1 MGGSMPKAPN
11 VVDLLERAAQALET
25 SKPAEALDPLRA
37 AWQVVRS
44 RELGDLLD
52 RVSASAGSAGPFP
65 GKTAKAR
72 HEAWLALAAQR
83 SPRDIERLLSVL
95 LEGVKSPEAAERLD
109 ALASFAPDGRIANAL
124 AAIAARPP
132 FQAQT
137 TKPFWKKLFPLL
149 VTHADP
155 RTLDVLGP
163 LADGYVARVGAVAM
177 GTYMKNQ
184 LDAALTKIRTDLAAA
199 PPLPDAAESALRQL
213 AAHVPAPS
221 PHALAV
227 AEKTEEDLLAAIAV
241 APDDDAPRLV
251 YADWLQERGDPR
263 GEYITL
269 QFQRRSGGLSIKE
282 QARET
287 ALLTKH
293 KRDWLGPF
301 YRPLQPLWSDVRFE
315 RGFLAVVPF
324 CAHLTGVEECAGD
337 ARWTTVEELFLP
349 PRPFSFAA
357 LFEAPVFGGLRL
369 LRGAAPDV
377 VTTLLRT
384 GVAPRLASLR
394 CAGFDRADGGA
405 LAKLSEL
412 ASLAIDPPAQAPR
425 TRAEDAAW
433 MLELAV
439 MDRLTRFHVTV
450 DPNDA
455 AVAPIFATS
464 NARPDLG
471 LDIRSS
477 ASHHQ
482 YATLRFSRGPEGRRS
497 KLLLDVAKNPH
508 QTDLVAHYALLLK
521 SIPVDAIQSVHVAGA
536 EKATESALA
545 RLLARFQGAALTFG

>member
-1 MGGSMPKAPN
+1 MPKAPN
-11 VVDLLERAAQALET
+11 VVDLLERAAQALDA

-37 AWQVVRS
+37 AWQLVRS

-52 RVSASAGSAGPFP
+52 RVSASAGRGDAFP
-65 GKTAKAR
+65 GKTARLR

-83 SPRDIERLLSVL
+83 SPRDVERLLSVL
-95 LEGVKSPEAAERLD
+95 LEGVKSPEATERLD
-109 ALASFAPDGRIANAL
+109 ALAAFAPDGRIAKAL
-124 AAIAARPP
+124 TAIAARPP

-155 RTLDVLGP
+155 RTVDVLGP
-163 LADGYVARVGAVAM
+163 LADGYVARVGAAAM

-184 LDAALTKIRTDLAAA
+184 LDAALGKIRTELAA
-199 PPLPDAAESALRQL
+199 PPPLTEAAENALRRL
-213 AAHVPAPS
+213 AAHVPAPA
-221 PHALAV
+221 PHAAGV
-227 AEKTEEDLLAAIAV
+227 AEKAEKDFLAAIAA

-251 YADWLQERGDPR
+251 YADWLQERGDAR
-263 GEYITL
+263 GEFITL
-269 QFQRRSGGLSIKE
+269 QFQRRRDGGLSAKE

-301 YRPLQPLWSDVRFE
+301 YRPLQTLWSDVRFE
-315 RGFLAVVPF
+315 RGFLALVPF
-324 CAHLTGVEECAGD
+324 CAHPTGVEECAGD
-337 ARWTTVEELFLP
+337 VRWTTVEELFLP

-369 LRGAAPDV
+369 LRGAASDV

-394 CAGFDRADGGA
+394 CAGFDRGDGAA

-412 ASLAIDPPAQAPR
+412 TSLAIDPPAGAPR

-439 MDRLTRFHVTV
+439 MDRLARFHVTV
-450 DPNDA
+450 EPDNATFAELFA
-455 AVAPIFATS
+455 AS
-464 NARPDLG
+464 DARPDLG
-471 LDIRSS
+471 LEIRSQ
-477 ASHHQ
+477 SHHH
-482 YATLRFSRGPEGRRS
+482 YATLTFARSAEGRRS
-497 KLLLDVAKNPH
+497 KLLLDIAKGPH
-508 QTDLVAHYALLLK
+508 QAPLVAHYAPLLK
-521 SIPVDAIQSVHVAGA
+521 NIPADTIGSVHVTGA
-536 EKATESALA
+536 EQATQTAVA
-545 RLLARFQGAALTFG
+545 RLLARFEKAAVSFG

>member
-1 MGGSMPKAPN
+1 MPRAPN
-11 VVDLLERAAQALET
+11 VVDLLDRAALALEA

-52 RVSASAGSAGPFP
+52 RVSASAGSGDPFP

-83 SPRDIERLLSVL
+83 SPRDVGRLLSVL
-95 LEGVKSPEAAERLD
+95 LEGVKSPEATERLD
-109 ALASFAPDGRIANAL
+109 ALAAFAPDGRIAKAL

-149 VTHADP
+149 ATHADP
-155 RTLDVLGP
+155 RTVDVLGP
-163 LADGYVARVGAVAM
+163 LADGYVARVGAAAM

-184 LDAALTKIRTDLAAA
+184 LDAALTKIRADLAAS
-199 PPLPDAAESALRQL
+199 PPLPEAAGGALRRL
-213 AAHVPAPS
+213 AERVPAPS
-221 PHALAV
+221 AQLQGV
-227 AEKTEEDLLAAIAV
+227 SEKTEADLLASIAA
-241 APDDDAPRLV
+241 APHDDAPRLV
-251 YADWLQERGDPR
+251 YADWLEERGDPR

-269 QFQRRSGGLSIKE
+269 QFQRRRDGGLSPKE
-282 QARET
+282 QAREA

-324 CAHLTGVEECAGD
+324 CAHPTGVQECAGD

-384 GVAPRLASLR
+384 GVAPRLTSLR
-394 CAGFDRADGGA
+394 CAGFDRGDGAA
-405 LAKLSEL
+405 LAKLSGLE
-412 ASLAIDPPAQAPR
+412 SLAIDPPSKAPR

-450 DPNDA
+450 DPADTTL
-455 AVAPIFATS
+455 APLFATS

-471 LDIRSS
+471 LEIRS
-477 ASHHQ
+477 ASHHH
-482 YATLRFSRGPEGRRS
+482 YATLTFARDADGRRS
-497 KLLLDVAKNPH
+497 KLLLDIGKDPH
-508 QTDLVAHYALLLK
+508 QTELVAHYALLLK
-521 SIPVDAIQSVHVAGA
+521 SIPADAIESVHVAGA
-536 EKATESALA
+536 EKATQSGLT
-545 RLLARFQGAALTFG
+545 RLLGRFPKAVLTFG